1 LPSPNP
7 NWGEITTTTLYNR
20 SRKLADNVTK
30 NNAILSRLS
39 ERGKIKPVDGGQ
51 AIVQE
56 LEYSENG
63 TYKRYSGYDVL
74 NVSPSDVFTAAQY
87 PWAQAAVAV
96 SISGLEELQN
106 SGEERMIDLLE
117 SRIGNAERTMTNGV
131 SGDCY
136 GDGTLDGGKQIG
148 GLQLLVADV
157 QTSGVVG
164 GIDRGLWPFWRC
176 SVGSFTTAGLT
187 AGTATIQ
194 TMMNRQWLNQARGT
208 DRPDLIIAD
217 NAYFSFYWESL
228 QAIQRIT
235 STNEGVAGFQ
245 TLKFMDADV
254 VFDGGFQGVAAGS
267 VVGGPIG
274 GGITWATLAGA
285 PSNHMYFLNT
295 DYIFLRPHRERNMV
309 PLNPDRFT
317 VNQDAMVKLVAW
329 AGNMTM
335 SNAFLQGSIIN

>member
-1 LPSPNP
+1 MPSPNP
-7 NWGEITTTTLYNR
+7 NWGEVTTTTLYNR
-20 SRKLADNVTK
+20 SRRLADNVTK
-30 NNAILSRLS
+30 NNAILARLS
-39 ERGKIKPVDGGQ
+39 QRGKIKPVDGGQ

-63 TYKRYSGYDVL
+63 TYKRYSGYDIL
-74 NVSPSDVFTAAQY
+74 NISPSDVFTAAQY

-136 GDGTLDGGKQIG
+136 GDGTADGGKQIG

-157 QTSGVVG
+157 QTAGVVG
-164 GIDRGLWPFWRC
+164 GIDRNLWPFWRAN
-176 SVGSFTTAGLT
+176 VASFAAAGLT
-187 AGTATIQ
+187 PGTATIQ
-194 TMMNRQWLNQARGT
+194 TLLNRAWLAQTRGT
-208 DRPDLIIAD
+208 DRPDLILAD
-217 NAYFSFYWESL
+217 NVYFSFYWESL

-235 STNEGVAGFQ
+235 QANEGVAGFQ

-254 VFDGGFQGVAAGS
+254 VFDGGFQGVQGGTGS
-267 VVGGPIG
+267 VIG
-274 GGITWATLAGA
+274 GGITWATQGGA
-285 PSNHMYFLNT
+285 PSNHMYLLNS

-335 SNAFLQGSIIN
+335 SNAFLQGVIIN